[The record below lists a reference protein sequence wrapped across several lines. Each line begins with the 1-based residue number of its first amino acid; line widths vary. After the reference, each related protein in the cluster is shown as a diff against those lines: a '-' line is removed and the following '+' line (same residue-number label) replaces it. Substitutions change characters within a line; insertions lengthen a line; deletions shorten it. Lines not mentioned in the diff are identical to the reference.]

1 MQPSTRNR
9 VPRDGSAFLDAEE
22 KKRREEASRAAP
34 FPEISSGPA
43 DRIWA
48 DYFQSNRPADE
59 AVRKLVFKLHQQKE
73 HEHVIHVL
81 QSALLNGQSQ
91 PWMYEVLALSMEVT
105 GRPKA
110 DVQRVLL
117 SLTDFGN
124 ANFASMMYSAAYL
137 TRFNRVETALQLYR
151 QASRLAP
158 ERPEPYILGLKLARK
173 KADTEHPG
181 TGNAGIEDIIWA
193 AAGILQYGWTRH
205 HEQLHR
211 DAEDAALDVSR
222 QLRTRNDEQ
231 GLADLK
237 RTITAARRRD
247 LVVTLTWNGTA
258 DLDLIVEE
266 PGGTVC
272 SFESPDSPGGGIHLH
287 DGYGPRADNC
297 NELYV
302 CPQGLSGTYR
312 FRIRRALGD
321 VVGRRA
327 QLTITRHAGTPAEKT
342 TRQSIVIGEED
353 AVVPITLEGGR
364 RTTPRGVATSRIDP
378 VSALTPPPPRNRP
391 GRIQLT
397 GHEEAVRDRFR
408 ASRENSARQA
418 GHAQRGGDMQRAAAG
433 VVGFQ
438 SVITNVNEGSF
449 LQVNPVISADRRYV
463 RIAVNPVFTNLT
475 DVFTF
480 SFINGP

>member
-9 VPRDGSAFLDAEE
+9 FPRDGSAFVDPEQQ
-22 KKRREEASRAAP
+22 KRREEAARAAP
-34 FPEISSGPA
+34 FPEINSGPA

-59 AVRKLVFKLHQQKE
+59 AVRKLVFKLHEQKQ
-73 HEHVIHVL
+73 HEHVIHAL

-137 TRFNRVETALQLYR
+137 TRFNRVETALRLYR

-173 KADTEHPG
+173 QAGAGKTDTDAN
-181 TGNAGIEDIIWA
+181 TEDIIWA
-193 AAGILQYGWTRH
+193 AAGILQYGWTRNY
-205 HEQLHR
+205 EQLHR
-211 DAEDAALDVSR
+211 EAEDAALDVAR
-222 QLRTRNDEQ
+222 QLRARGDGQ
-231 GLADLK
+231 ALAELK
-237 RTITAARRRD
+237 HTITAARRRD
-247 LVVTLTWNGTA
+247 LVATLTWNGTA

-287 DGYGPRADNC
+287 DGYGPQADNC
-297 NELYV
+297 NERYV

-312 FRIRRALGD
+312 FRVRRASGD

-327 QLTITRHAGTPAEKT
+327 QLTITRHAGTPKAKT
-342 TRQSIVIGEED
+342 TRQNIVIGEED

-364 RTTPRGVATSRIDP
+364 RTKPRHVATSRIDP
-378 VSALTPPPPRNRP
+378 VSTLAPRPRHNRP
-391 GRIQLT
+391 GHIQLT
-397 GHEEAVRDRFR
+397 AHEEAVRDRFR
-408 ASRENSARQA
+408 MSRENSARQS
-418 GHAQRGGDMQRAAAG
+418 GHPQLAAEIQPVAAG
-433 VVGFQ
+433 AIGFQ
-438 SVITNVNEGSF
+438 SVISNVNEGAF

-463 RIAVNPVFTNLT
+463 RIAINPVFTNLT

-480 SFINGP
+480 RFINGP